1 MRPLKRTAR
10 IAGAWYLLMGLGTA
24 FGMGYVNPLLH
35 ASGDGAV
42 TARTLQASEW
52 LFHAGFAGTA
62 VGLIAML
69 FLASALYELFE
80 AVDRGQARLL
90 VIFVVA
96 GVSMALVNLVNLLA
110 ALQLSRG
117 DVWLAASEPAQRNG
131 LMMAFLAAY
140 WIGGQLASVLW
151 GLWLLPFGLLIL
163 RSGFAPRVLGVLMVI
178 GCFAYL
184 FFAAAW
190 LLFPNL
196 GPIAQQGLLIPT
208 LGEVGTIL
216 WLLIVGVTERR
227 PASTSKPEQAV
238 QAFEGASI

>member
-1 MRPLKRTAR
+1 MNPLKRKAR

-35 ASGDGAV
+35 ESGDGAV
-42 TARTLQASEW
+42 TARAIQSSEW
-52 LFHAGFAGTA
+52 LFHAGFASTA

-69 FLASALYELFE
+69 FLANALYELFE
-80 AVDRGQARLL
+80 SVDRGQARLL
-90 VIFVVA
+90 VIFVVV

-110 ALQLSRG
+110 AIQLSRG
-117 DVWLAASEPAQRNG
+117 GGYLAAFEPAQRDG

-140 WIGGQLASVLW
+140 KLGGHTAALLW

-163 RSGFAPRVLGVLMVI
+163 RSGFAPRVLGVLMVV

-184 FFAAAW
+184 FHAFAW
-190 LLFPNL
+190 LLFPSL
-196 GPIAQQGLLIPT
+196 GAIAQQGLLIPT

-216 WLLIVGVTERR
+216 WLLVVGVRERQ
-227 PASTSKPEQAV
+227 PALAM
-238 QAFEGASI
+238 GATA